1 MKNNKNGFHMH
12 HLKNLSPKQVSLKLI
27 LNNTPSTMNQKRVV
41 N

>member
-12 HLKNLSPKQVSLKLI
+12 HLKTFSPKQVSLKLI
-27 LNNTPSTMNQKRVV
+27 LNNTPLTMNQKSVV